1 MVVFVVL
8 GESKIVLSGG
18 IITCNCGEEVARF
31 CELGFVFVSEC
42 DRVAEVCVVCEI
54 IGMPFKVPRSI
65 VINSSEVINV
75 PVVGNPVKGWKS
87 KGRERFVRGLEVDDL
102 RVEAAVVK

>member
-31 CELGFVFVSEC
+31 CEFGAIFVGKSDGISEFRGIC
-42 DRVAEVCVVCEI
+42 EV
-54 IGMPFKVPRSI
+54 IGMPFEEPRSI
-65 VINSSEVINV
+65 VINSSEVIDV
-75 PVVGNPVKGWKS
+75 PIIGNPIKGWKS
-87 KGRERFVRGLEVDDL
+87 KGRERFVRSLEIDDF
-102 RVEAAVVK
+102 RVVGAVVK